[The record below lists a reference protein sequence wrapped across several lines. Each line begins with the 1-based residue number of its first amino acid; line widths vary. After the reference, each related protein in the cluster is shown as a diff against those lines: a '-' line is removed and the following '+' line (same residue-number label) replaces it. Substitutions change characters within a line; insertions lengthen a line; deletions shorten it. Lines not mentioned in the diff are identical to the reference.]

1 MKYLK
6 VAGPGRPKA
15 EGRHHQ
21 ETRRGEEGRSLIRCV
36 LPFWSSSL
44 RSDICLLV
52 VVVRWFL
59 ILVYWVRF
67 SSLGQVSFF
76 LSFNIY
82 QCLVALSVG
91 FRFQYIGFWFWFW
104 FWFFFFFFFFLRI
117 CGFATICNLLG
128 LLCLIFFLFQ
138 LGLLYHLLFRI
149 DVWLFSLVALFCY
162 NFFFF
167 FQILVQNFFGGFFL
181 LVSRINK

>member
-52 VVVRWFL
+52 VVVGWFL
-59 ILVYWVRF
+59 ISVYWVRF

-76 LSFNIY
+76 LSFFQHLLVFGCIVHWFQISIY
-82 QCLVALSVG
+82 WILVLVLVLVLV
-91 FRFQYIGFWFWFW
+91 
-104 FWFFFFFFFFLRI
+104 FFFFLRI

-128 LLCLIFFLFQ
+128 LLCLIFFSFNW
-138 LGLLYHLLFRI
+138 
-149 DVWLFSLVALFCY
+149 V
-162 NFFFF
+162 
-167 FQILVQNFFGGFFL
+167 
-181 LVSRINK
+181 

>member
-6 VAGPGRPKA
+6 VARPGRPKA
-15 EGRHHQ
+15 KGRHRQ
-21 ETRRGEEGRSLIRCV
+21 ATRRGKEGRSLIRCV

-52 VVVRWFL
+52 VVVDWFL
-59 ILVYWVRF
+59 ISVYWVRF

-82 QCLVALSVG
+82 QCLVALSIG
-91 FRFQYIGFWFWFW
+91 FRFQYIGFWFWF
-104 FWFFFFFFFFLRI
+104 FFFFFFMRI

-149 DVWLFSLVALFCY
+149 VVWLFSLVALLCY

-167 FQILVQNFFGGFFL
+167 FLPQAQYFLFGYNQDTFD
-181 LVSRINK
+181 RW